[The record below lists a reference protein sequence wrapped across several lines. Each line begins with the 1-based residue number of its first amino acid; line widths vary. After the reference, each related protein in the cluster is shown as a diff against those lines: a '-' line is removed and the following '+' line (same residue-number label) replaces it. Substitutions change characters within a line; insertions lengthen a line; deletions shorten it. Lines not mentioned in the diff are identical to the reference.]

1 MEKQAMGTSLHC
13 WAQGPKSQSTNII
26 LHIQTARGR
35 NTDLALGSLS
45 QT

>member
-1 MEKQAMGTSLHC
+1 MEKQAMDVSLHC
-13 WAQGPKSQSTNII
+13 WTQGPKSQSTNII
-26 LHIQTARGR
+26 LYMQTARGR